1 MANKGQLTLRRKV
14 LRWFFGM
21 VAVIVLAFW
30 VDSGISRTAAGRFD
44 LLLNGKEVDRTEF
57 CRDYAISVRTF
68 YRYLQEIRD
77 YLRLAHRG
85 FVLLNDRGATY
96 RLRAKEADG
105 DVSSDVGTAE
115 TNRC

>member
-1 MANKGQLTLRRKV
+1 MLYWHRCNRVPQGTD
-14 LRWFFGM
+14 G
-21 VAVIVLAFW
+21 VAVILC
-30 VDSGISRTAAGRFD
+30 GMLTIMKPILI
-44 LLLNGKEVDRTEF
+44 LLLYDRLRDGEEVDRAEF
-57 CRDYAISVRTF
+57 CKENAISVRTF